1 MDNQEI
7 SRLKARGKAELL
19 AFVLFLTLLG
29 GAAAEY
35 RRETAPLATAAVVFE
50 RGKVSRAAE
59 SRRETVQPA
68 AAEADKKA
76 EISAAETTV
85 NSAEITGSKVTTIG
99 TETAAMEARAPVSV
113 LSAPAAEEIAARAE
127 NGQNVSGGSQAVQ
140 EAEQAEISGEAL
152 TEFLDFMQE
161 TKEKVDAVSKP
172 ESALAKI
179 SQPETAVKPASRSET
194 VVFEEGKI
202 EIYDSEKGVVA
213 IEETAGENAV
223 PADSGAKASSNGG
236 AAGAVE
242 NQAEGTDK
250 AVSGGE
256 TAGAEMSR
264 SSAGET
270 AGAVEQRSSA
280 DVGEV
285 AGAAENQVEG
295 ADKAVSDGETA
306 GAEMSR
312 SSAGEIAGAVEQRS
326 SASAGEVASAVETK
340 GVNDVEEPVL
350 LIPGQKDGES
360 AETTENQTQPTVT
373 AQKNISSETP
383 VSAGG
388 EAVDMMKDIATRQQE
403 ADSAQK

>member
-50 RGKVSRAAE
+50 RGKASRAAE

-85 NSAEITGSKVTTIG
+85 SSAETTGSKVTTIG

-140 EAEQAEISGEAL
+140 GAEQAEISGEAL

-179 SQPETAVKPASRSET
+179 SQPETAAKPASRSET
-194 VVFEEGKI
+194 IVFEEGKI

-213 IEETAGENAV
+213 VEETAGENAV
-223 PADSGAKASSNGG
+223 PADSGAKASSNGE
-236 AAGAVE
+236 AAGAEV
-242 NQAEGTDK
+242 
-250 AVSGGE
+250 
-256 TAGAEMSR
+256 SR
-264 SSAGET
+264 SSAG
-270 AGAVEQRSSA
+270 
-280 DVGEV
+280 
-285 AGAAENQVEG
+285 
-295 ADKAVSDGETA
+295 
-306 GAEMSR
+306 
-312 SSAGEIAGAVEQRS
+312 
-326 SASAGEVASAVETK
+326 AGEVASAVETK
-340 GVNDVEEPVL
+340 GVNDVEKPVL

-373 AQKNISSETP
+373 AQENISSETS
-383 VSAGG
+383 VSVGG
-388 EAVDMMKDIATRQQE
+388 GAVDMMKDIAARQQE

>member
-50 RGKVSRAAE
+50 RGKASRAAE

-85 NSAEITGSKVTTIG
+85 SSAETTGSKVTTIG

-127 NGQNVSGGSQAVQ
+127 NGQNVSGSSQAVQ
-140 EAEQAEISGEAL
+140 GAEQAEISGEAL

-179 SQPETAVKPASRSET
+179 SQPETAAKPASRSET
-194 VVFEEGKI
+194 VAFEEGKI

-213 IEETAGENAV
+213 VEETVGGNAV
-223 PADSGAKASSNGG
+223 PADSGAKASSNGE
-236 AAGAVE
+236 AAGAEV
-242 NQAEGTDK
+242 
-250 AVSGGE
+250 
-256 TAGAEMSR
+256 SR
-264 SSAGET
+264 SSAG
-270 AGAVEQRSSA
+270 
-280 DVGEV
+280 
-285 AGAAENQVEG
+285 
-295 ADKAVSDGETA
+295 
-306 GAEMSR
+306 
-312 SSAGEIAGAVEQRS
+312 
-326 SASAGEVASAVETK
+326 AGEVTGAVETK
-340 GVNDVEEPVL
+340 GVNDVEKPVV

-373 AQKNISSETP
+373 APENISSETS

-388 EAVDMMKDIATRQQE
+388 GAVDMMKDIAARQQK
-403 ADSAQK
+403 ANSAQK

>member
-50 RGKVSRAAE
+50 RGKASRAAE
-59 SRRETVQPA
+59 PRNETVQPA
-68 AAEADKKA
+68 AAEAGKKA
-76 EISAAETTV
+76 ENSTAGATAGSMAAAGTE
-85 NSAEITGSKVTTIG
+85 ATTIG
-99 TETAAMEARAPVSV
+99 AETSAMKATAPVSA

-127 NGQNVSGGSQAVQ
+127 NGQNVSGGSQAAQ
-140 EAEQAEISGEAL
+140 GAEQAEISGEAL

-179 SQPETAVKPASRSET
+179 SQPETSAKPDTRSET

-213 IEETAGENAV
+213 VEETAGENAA
-223 PADSGAKASSNGG
+223 PANSEA
-236 AAGAVE
+236 
-242 NQAEGTDK
+242 K
-250 AVSGGE
+250 AVSNGE
-256 TAGAEMSR
+256 AASAAVSQ
-264 SSAGET
+264 SSAG
-270 AGAVEQRSSA
+270 
-280 DVGEV
+280 VGEV
-285 AGAAENQVEG
+285 AGAAE
-295 ADKAVSDGETA
+295 
-306 GAEMSR
+306 
-312 SSAGEIAGAVEQRS
+312 
-326 SASAGEVASAVETK
+326 TK
-340 GVNDVEEPVL
+340 GVNDVEKPVL

-373 AQKNISSETP
+373 EQENISSETS

-388 EAVDMMKDIATRQQE
+388 GAVDMMKDIAARQQE
-403 ADSAQK
+403 ANSAQK

>member
-50 RGKVSRAAE
+50 RGKASRAAE
-59 SRRETVQPA
+59 SRRETVQSA

-76 EISAAETTV
+76 GISAAETTV
-85 NSAEITGSKVTTIG
+85 SSAEPTGSKVTTIG

-113 LSAPAAEEIAARAE
+113 LSAPAAEEIAAR
-127 NGQNVSGGSQAVQ
+127 
-140 EAEQAEISGEAL
+140 AEQAEISGEAL

-179 SQPETAVKPASRSET
+179 SQPETAAKPASRSET
-194 VVFEEGKI
+194 IVFEEGKI

-213 IEETAGENAV
+213 VEETAGGNAV
-223 PADSGAKASSNGG
+223 PADSGAKASSNGE
-236 AAGAVE
+236 AAGA
-242 NQAEGTDK
+242 A
-250 AVSGGE
+250 
-256 TAGAEMSR
+256 
-264 SSAGET
+264 
-270 AGAVEQRSSA
+270 
-280 DVGEV
+280 
-285 AGAAENQVEG
+285 
-295 ADKAVSDGETA
+295 
-306 GAEMSR
+306 
-312 SSAGEIAGAVEQRS
+312 EQRS

-340 GVNDVEEPVL
+340 GVNDVEEPVV

-373 AQKNISSETP
+373 AQENISSETP

-388 EAVDMMKDIATRQQE
+388 EAVDMMKDIAARQQE

>member
-1 MDNQEI
+1 
-7 SRLKARGKAELL
+7 
-19 AFVLFLTLLG
+19 
-29 GAAAEY
+29 
-35 RRETAPLATAAVVFE
+35 
-50 RGKVSRAAE
+50 
-59 SRRETVQPA
+59 
-68 AAEADKKA
+68 
-76 EISAAETTV
+76 
-85 NSAEITGSKVTTIG
+85 
-99 TETAAMEARAPVSV
+99 MEARAPVSV

-140 EAEQAEISGEAL
+140 GAERAEISGEAL

-179 SQPETAVKPASRSET
+179 SQPETAAKPASRSET
-194 VVFEEGKI
+194 IVFEEGKI

-213 IEETAGENAV
+213 VEETAGENAV
-223 PADSGAKASSNGG
+223 PADSGAKASSNGE
-236 AAGAVE
+236 AAGAEV
-242 NQAEGTDK
+242 
-250 AVSGGE
+250 
-256 TAGAEMSR
+256 SR

-270 AGAVEQRSSA
+270 AGAA
-280 DVGEV
+280 
-285 AGAAENQVEG
+285 
-295 ADKAVSDGETA
+295 
-306 GAEMSR
+306 
-312 SSAGEIAGAVEQRS
+312 EQRS

-373 AQKNISSETP
+373 AQENISSETP

-388 EAVDMMKDIATRQQE
+388 EAVDMMKDIAARQQE

>member
-50 RGKVSRAAE
+50 RGKASRAAE

-85 NSAEITGSKVTTIG
+85 SSAETTGSKVTTIG

-127 NGQNVSGGSQAVQ
+127 NGQNVFGGSQAVQ
-140 EAEQAEISGEAL
+140 GAEQAEISGEAL

-179 SQPETAVKPASRSET
+179 SQPETAIKPASRSET
-194 VVFEEGKI
+194 IVFEEGKI

-213 IEETAGENAV
+213 VEETAGENAV
-223 PADSGAKASSNGG
+223 PADSGAKASSNGE
-236 AAGAVE
+236 AAGVE
-242 NQAEGTDK
+242 
-250 AVSGGE
+250 V
-256 TAGAEMSR
+256 SR

-270 AGAVEQRSSA
+270 AGAA
-280 DVGEV
+280 
-285 AGAAENQVEG
+285 
-295 ADKAVSDGETA
+295 
-306 GAEMSR
+306 
-312 SSAGEIAGAVEQRS
+312 EQRS
-326 SASAGEVASAVETK
+326 SASAGEVTGAVETK
-340 GVNDVEEPVL
+340 GVNDVEKPVV

-373 AQKNISSETP
+373 APENISSETS

-388 EAVDMMKDIATRQQE
+388 GAVDMMKDIAARQQK
-403 ADSAQK
+403 ANSAQK

>member
-29 GAAAEY
+29 GVAAEY
-35 RRETAPLATAAVVFE
+35 RRETAPLATVAVVFE
-50 RGKVSRAAE
+50 RGKASRAAE

-85 NSAEITGSKVTTIG
+85 SSAETTGSKVTTIG
-99 TETAAMEARAPVSV
+99 TETAAMEAKAPVSV

-140 EAEQAEISGEAL
+140 GAEQPEISGEAL

-179 SQPETAVKPASRSET
+179 SQPETAAKPASRSET
-194 VVFEEGKI
+194 VAFEEGKI

-213 IEETAGENAV
+213 VEETVGGNAV
-223 PADSGAKASSNGG
+223 PADSGAKASSNGE
-236 AAGAVE
+236 AAD
-242 NQAEGTDK
+242 AE
-250 AVSGGE
+250 V
-256 TAGAEMSR
+256 SR

-270 AGAVEQRSSA
+270 AGAA
-280 DVGEV
+280 
-285 AGAAENQVEG
+285 
-295 ADKAVSDGETA
+295 
-306 GAEMSR
+306 
-312 SSAGEIAGAVEQRS
+312 EQRS
-326 SASAGEVASAVETK
+326 SASAGEVTGAVETK
-340 GVNDVEEPVL
+340 GVNDVEKPVV

-373 AQKNISSETP
+373 APENISSETS

-388 EAVDMMKDIATRQQE
+388 GAVDMMKDIAARQQK
-403 ADSAQK
+403 ANSAQK

>member
-50 RGKVSRAAE
+50 RGKASRAAE

-85 NSAEITGSKVTTIG
+85 SSAETTGSKVTTIG

-127 NGQNVSGGSQAVQ
+127 NGQNVSGSSQAVQ
-140 EAEQAEISGEAL
+140 GAEQAEISGEAL

-179 SQPETAVKPASRSET
+179 SQPETAAKPASRSET
-194 VVFEEGKI
+194 VAFEEGKI

-213 IEETAGENAV
+213 VEETAGENAV

-236 AAGAVE
+236 AAGA
-242 NQAEGTDK
+242 
-250 AVSGGE
+250 
-256 TAGAEMSR
+256 
-264 SSAGET
+264 
-270 AGAVEQRSSA
+270 
-280 DVGEV
+280 EV
-285 AGAAENQVEG
+285 
-295 ADKAVSDGETA
+295 
-306 GAEMSR
+306 SR
-312 SSAGEIAGAVEQRS
+312 SSAGEIAGATEQRS
-326 SASAGEVASAVETK
+326 SADAGEVADVVETK
-340 GVNDVEEPVL
+340 GVNDVEKPVL

-373 AQKNISSETP
+373 AQENISSETS

-388 EAVDMMKDIATRQQE
+388 GAVDMMKDIAARQQE

>member
-50 RGKVSRAAE
+50 RGKASRAAE

-68 AAEADKKA
+68 AVEADKKA
-76 EISAAETTV
+76 GNSAAETTV
-85 NSAEITGSKVTTIG
+85 RSAEPTGSKETTIG
-99 TETAAMEARAPVSV
+99 TETAAMKARAPVSV

-140 EAEQAEISGEAL
+140 GAEQAEISGEAL

-179 SQPETAVKPASRSET
+179 SQPETAAKPASRSET
-194 VVFEEGKI
+194 IAFEEGKI

-213 IEETAGENAV
+213 VEETAGGNAV
-223 PADSGAKASSNGG
+223 PADSGAKASSNGEAAG
-236 AAGAVE
+236 AEVSRSSAGAGEAAGAVE
-242 NQAEGTDK
+242 NQAEGADK

-256 TAGAEMSR
+256 TAGA
-264 SSAGET
+264 A
-270 AGAVEQRSSA
+270 EQRSSA
-280 DVGEV
+280 GAGKV
-285 AGAAENQVEG
+285 AG
-295 ADKAVSDGETA
+295 
-306 GAEMSR
+306 
-312 SSAGEIAGAVEQRS
+312 
-326 SASAGEVASAVETK
+326 AVETK
-340 GVNDVEEPVL
+340 GVNDVEKPVL

-373 AQKNISSETP
+373 AQENISFETS
-383 VSAGG
+383 VSVGG
-388 EAVDMMKDIATRQQE
+388 GAVDMMKDIAARQQE

>member
-50 RGKVSRAAE
+50 RGKASRAAE
-59 SRRETVQPA
+59 PRNETVQPA
-68 AAEADKKA
+68 AAEAGKKA
-76 EISAAETTV
+76 ENSTAGATAGSMAAAGTE
-85 NSAEITGSKVTTIG
+85 ATTIG
-99 TETAAMEARAPVSV
+99 AETSAMKATAPVSA

-127 NGQNVSGGSQAVQ
+127 NGQNVSGGSQAAQ
-140 EAEQAEISGEAL
+140 GAEQAEISGEAL

-179 SQPETAVKPASRSET
+179 SQPETAAKPDTRSET

-213 IEETAGENAV
+213 VEETAGENAA
-223 PADSGAKASSNGG
+223 PANSEA
-236 AAGAVE
+236 
-242 NQAEGTDK
+242 K
-250 AVSGGE
+250 AVSNGE
-256 TAGAEMSR
+256 AASAAVSQ
-264 SSAGET
+264 SSAG
-270 AGAVEQRSSA
+270 
-280 DVGEV
+280 VGEV
-285 AGAAENQVEG
+285 AGAAE
-295 ADKAVSDGETA
+295 
-306 GAEMSR
+306 
-312 SSAGEIAGAVEQRS
+312 
-326 SASAGEVASAVETK
+326 TK
-340 GVNDVEEPVL
+340 GVNDVEKPVL

-373 AQKNISSETP
+373 EQENISSETS

-388 EAVDMMKDIATRQQE
+388 GAVDMMKDIAARQQE
-403 ADSAQK
+403 ANSAQK

>member
-29 GAAAEY
+29 GAVAEY
-35 RRETAPLATAAVVFE
+35 RRETAPLAMAAVVFE
-50 RGKVSRAAE
+50 RGKASRAAE
-59 SRRETVQPA
+59 SRRETVQSA

-76 EISAAETTV
+76 GISAAETTV
-85 NSAEITGSKVTTIG
+85 SSAETTGSKVTTIG

-127 NGQNVSGGSQAVQ
+127 NGQNVFGGSQAVQ
-140 EAEQAEISGEAL
+140 GAEQAEISGEAL

-179 SQPETAVKPASRSET
+179 SQPETAAKPVSRSET
-194 VVFEEGKI
+194 IVFEEGKI

-213 IEETAGENAV
+213 VEETAGENAV
-223 PADSGAKASSNGG
+223 PADSGAKASSNGE
-236 AAGAVE
+236 AAGAEV
-242 NQAEGTDK
+242 
-250 AVSGGE
+250 
-256 TAGAEMSR
+256 SR
-264 SSAGET
+264 SSAG
-270 AGAVEQRSSA
+270 AGK
-280 DVGEV
+280 V
-285 AGAAENQVEG
+285 AG
-295 ADKAVSDGETA
+295 
-306 GAEMSR
+306 
-312 SSAGEIAGAVEQRS
+312 
-326 SASAGEVASAVETK
+326 AVETK
-340 GVNDVEEPVL
+340 GVNDVEKPVL

-373 AQKNISSETP
+373 AQENISSETF

-388 EAVDMMKDIATRQQE
+388 GAVDMMKDIAARQQE

>member
-50 RGKVSRAAE
+50 RGKASRAAE

-76 EISAAETTV
+76 GISAAETTV
-85 NSAEITGSKVTTIG
+85 SSAETTGSKVTTIG

-140 EAEQAEISGEAL
+140 GAEQAEISGEAL

-179 SQPETAVKPASRSET
+179 SQPETAAKPASRSET
-194 VVFEEGKI
+194 IVFEEGKI

-213 IEETAGENAV
+213 VEETVGGNAV
-223 PADSGAKASSNGG
+223 PADSGAKASSNGE
-236 AAGAVE
+236 AAGAEV
-242 NQAEGTDK
+242 
-250 AVSGGE
+250 
-256 TAGAEMSR
+256 SR
-264 SSAGET
+264 SSAG
-270 AGAVEQRSSA
+270 
-280 DVGEV
+280 
-285 AGAAENQVEG
+285 
-295 ADKAVSDGETA
+295 
-306 GAEMSR
+306 
-312 SSAGEIAGAVEQRS
+312 
-326 SASAGEVASAVETK
+326 AGEVTDVVETK
-340 GVNDVEEPVL
+340 GVNDVEKPVV

-373 AQKNISSETP
+373 AQENISSETS

-388 EAVDMMKDIATRQQE
+388 EAVDMMKDIAARQQE

>member
-50 RGKVSRAAE
+50 RGKASRAAE

-76 EISAAETTV
+76 GISAAETTV
-85 NSAEITGSKVTTIG
+85 SSAETTGSKVTTIG

-140 EAEQAEISGEAL
+140 GAEQAEISGEAL

-179 SQPETAVKPASRSET
+179 SQPETAAKPASRSET
-194 VVFEEGKI
+194 IVFEEGKI

-213 IEETAGENAV
+213 VEETVGGNAV
-223 PADSGAKASSNGG
+223 PADSGAKASSNGE
-236 AAGAVE
+236 AAGAEV
-242 NQAEGTDK
+242 
-250 AVSGGE
+250 
-256 TAGAEMSR
+256 SR
-264 SSAGET
+264 SSAG
-270 AGAVEQRSSA
+270 
-280 DVGEV
+280 
-285 AGAAENQVEG
+285 
-295 ADKAVSDGETA
+295 
-306 GAEMSR
+306 
-312 SSAGEIAGAVEQRS
+312 
-326 SASAGEVASAVETK
+326 AGEVADVVETK
-340 GVNDVEEPVL
+340 GVNDVEKPVV

-373 AQKNISSETP
+373 APENISSETS

-388 EAVDMMKDIATRQQE
+388 GAVDMMKDIAARQQK
-403 ADSAQK
+403 ANSAQK

>member
-50 RGKVSRAAE
+50 RGKASRAAE

-85 NSAEITGSKVTTIG
+85 SSAETIGSKVTTIG

-140 EAEQAEISGEAL
+140 GAEQAEISGEAL

-172 ESALAKI
+172 ESALAK
-179 SQPETAVKPASRSET
+179 SVSRKRRQSRPPAPKRL
-194 VVFEEGKI
+194 FLR
-202 EIYDSEKGVVA
+202 KG
-213 IEETAGENAV
+213 
-223 PADSGAKASSNGG
+223 
-236 AAGAVE
+236 
-242 NQAEGTDK
+242 
-250 AVSGGE
+250 
-256 TAGAEMSR
+256 R
-264 SSAGET
+264 
-270 AGAVEQRSSA
+270 
-280 DVGEV
+280 
-285 AGAAENQVEG
+285 
-295 ADKAVSDGETA
+295 
-306 GAEMSR
+306 
-312 SSAGEIAGAVEQRS
+312 
-326 SASAGEVASAVETK
+326 
-340 GVNDVEEPVL
+340 
-350 LIPGQKDGES
+350 
-360 AETTENQTQPTVT
+360 
-373 AQKNISSETP
+373 
-383 VSAGG
+383 
-388 EAVDMMKDIATRQQE
+388 
-403 ADSAQK
+403 